1 MNIEE
6 IQDHCIRKPGVTEE
20 FPFDDVTLVFKVDGK
35 MFVLVPLEREL
46 SLSLKCDPELAWQ
59 LRERYAAVHAAF
71 HMSKT
76 HWNTIHVDGSIPDKL
91 IYRWIDHSYDLVKE
105 KASRKKMKKKK

>member
-1 MNIEE
+1 MNVEE
-6 IQDHCIRKPGVTEE
+6 IRDYCIRKPGVSEE
-20 FPFDDVTLVFKVDGK
+20 FPFDDVTLVFKVNGK

-59 LRERYAAVHAAF
+59 LRERFPAVQAAF

-76 HWNTIHVDGSIPDKL
+76 HWNTICVDGSIPDNL
-91 IYRWIDHSYDLVKE
+91 IYDWIDHSYDLVKE
-105 KASRKKMKKKK
+105 KASHKKTKKNK